1 MHPNVTG
8 YSKYSRLILFKIYP
22 HTTRIPK
29 IFISI
34 HLKVAKKEEDVL
46 GVMVGLVKVKMLVG
60 YLVSK
65 ALRIRF
71 GRNLYLQLMILGLG
85 GDSI

>member
-1 MHPNVTG
+1 MNG
-8 YSKYSRLILFKIYP
+8 E
-22 HTTRIPK
+22 
-29 IFISI
+29 
-34 HLKVAKKEEDVL
+34 KK
-46 GVMVGLVKVKMLVG
+46 GMRMRVGIVKVRMFAG

-71 GRNLYLQLMILGLG
+71 ERNLYLQLMILGLG

>member
-1 MHPNVTG
+1 M
-8 YSKYSRLILFKIYP
+8 
-22 HTTRIPK
+22 
-29 IFISI
+29 
-34 HLKVAKKEEDVL
+34 

>member
-22 HTTRIPK
+22 HMTRLPNTDNLNPIEDG
-29 IFISI
+29 
-34 HLKVAKKEEDVL
+34 KEEVS
-46 GVMVGLVKVKMLVG
+46 VGLVKVRMLAG